1 MKKTYKEEF
10 DKICLD
16 KKMDEIILNKTIY
29 KSQNNLLKIVVVT
42 LSILLFI
49 SITSI
54 GIVYAKEIVE
64 KIKSLIVKTTID
76 FDDEE
81 WGDIHLT
88 KFKVSNRKD
97 VNVDA
102 EFPNVN
108 FPVTDSEQKI
118 SFKEIEENLEIEILA
133 SKLFENDVARIIKLE
148 KSNDK
153 ISHGDFVF
161 DDVYKTKKGKIS
173 MVIEFITEY
182 YEEEYLSIL
191 LGQTRNLDKE
201 YNAVEKIEK
210 LNTDLYVW
218 CPRKVQNNSEI
229 VRSTLKAIFIYDNI
243 VYTFTGDNISVDEI
257 LNVIDTLAY
266 KNN

>member
-10 DKICLD
+10 DKIYLD

-102 EFPNVN
+102 EFPSIN

-118 SFKEIEENLEIEILA
+118 SFKEIEENLEIEILT
-133 SKLFENDVARIIKLE
+133 SKLFENDIARIIKLE

-153 ISHGDFVF
+153 IS
-161 DDVYKTKKGKIS
+161 

-182 YEEEYLSIL
+182 YEKEYLSIL

-201 YNAVEKIEK
+201 YNAVEKIKK

-229 VRSTLKAIFIYDNI
+229 VRSTLKAIFIYDDI

-257 LNVIDTLAY
+257 LDVIDTLAY